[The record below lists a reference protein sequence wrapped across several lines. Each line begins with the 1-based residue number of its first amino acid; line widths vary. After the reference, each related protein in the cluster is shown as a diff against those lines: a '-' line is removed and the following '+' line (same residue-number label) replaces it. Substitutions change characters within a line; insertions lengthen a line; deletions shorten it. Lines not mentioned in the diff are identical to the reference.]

1 MRRNKRSNNKI
12 ELLKETESACAYLS
26 EKASKR
32 ETVRK
37 IETNRLAAFGNF
49 TRAERVRLENAHKLN
64 RVKYF
69 SEYLL
74 RMPKFFDEPE
84 FYMEYCRNVRYIKTA
99 GFARIIIVLLHFWFF
114 QCIKVSGG
122 EKIALSFYFITLPF
136 VIYLALKRDLHKFT
150 GNLSNG

>member
-84 FYMEYCRNVRYIKTA
+84 FYMEYCRNIRAINIELYARLILIGFHWWLYMSVLVSCGSLVAVGVYI
-99 GFARIIIVLLHFWFF
+99 LLVPLLILLLFR
-114 QCIKVSGG
+114 
-122 EKIALSFYFITLPF
+122 
-136 VIYLALKRDLHKFT
+136 RDI
-150 GNLSNG
+150 